1 MRKIIGVVVFIL
13 MIFVMSYSNFAGYD
27 LIDTN
32 YHFNKA
38 IIRMPDDSVVV
49 VDILTWADA
58 EGEQLTITSTDGT
71 RYLVSSYNCVLVEQ
85 ECERDPLGEAAGGM
99 R

>member
-1 MRKIIGVVVFIL
+1 
-13 MIFVMSYSNFAGYD
+13 MIFAMSSCNFASYD
-27 LIDTN
+27 FFDTN

-49 VDILTWADA
+49 VDILAWADA

-85 ECERDPLGEAAGGM
+85 ECERDPLGEAAGGV